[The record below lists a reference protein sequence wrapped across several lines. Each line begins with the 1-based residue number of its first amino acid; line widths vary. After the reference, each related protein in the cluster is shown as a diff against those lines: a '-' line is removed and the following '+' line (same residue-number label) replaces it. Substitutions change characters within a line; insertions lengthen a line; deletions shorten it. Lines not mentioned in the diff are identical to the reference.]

1 MRDLSQPEQELAQRY
16 EFLRRSDFVIA
27 RSALRRILGRRIG
40 VEPADVP
47 VEISAT
53 GKPSLRACAL
63 HFSVAHTRGLALI
76 GVNTAGEIGVDVELL
91 RDVPHAERIAARLFT
106 ADERAA
112 IRQKSS
118 AAAAETFLRRWT
130 AGEAVL
136 KTRGDT
142 LDSWPRIPLEAC
154 AGSEVEVENGSRFP
168 VWVRTVRPAPG
179 YIGAVAMTKPGLPLR
194 FHSYAAAADL

>member
-1 MRDLSQPEQELAQRY
+1 VQ
-16 EFLRRSDFVIA
+16 
-27 RSALRRILGRRIG
+27 
-40 VEPADVP
+40 PADVP

-53 GKPSLRACAL
+53 GKPSLRGCAL
-63 HFSVAHTRGLALI
+63 HFSVAHTRGAALI

-118 AAAAETFLRRWT
+118 SAAAFLRRWT

-142 LDSWPRIPLEAC
+142 LDSWPRIPLEADG
-154 AGSEVEVENGSRFP
+154 GSEVEVETGGWST
-168 VWVRTVRPAPG
+168 VWVRTVRPAPA
-179 YIGAVAMTKPGLPLR
+179 YIGAVATTKPGLPLR
-194 FHSYAAAADL
+194 FHSDPAAADL